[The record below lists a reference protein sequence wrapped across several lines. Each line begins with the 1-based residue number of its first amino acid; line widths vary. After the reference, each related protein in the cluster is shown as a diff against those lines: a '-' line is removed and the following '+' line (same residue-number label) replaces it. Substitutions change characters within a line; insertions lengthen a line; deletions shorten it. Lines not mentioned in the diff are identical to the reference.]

1 MEPRSEVGG
10 RSEAAFPAFVAEAV
24 ATEEAAFPAFIA
36 QAAAR
41 SEAAF
46 PAVAAAAAKALHSH
60 SVLWRDPG
68 LGERGRRLHCLHCV
82 VASGE

>member
-46 PAVAAAAAKALHSH
+46 HARCRRCCSSEGTSLTFGAVARPR
-60 SVLWRDPG
+60 VG
-68 LGERGRRLHCLHCV
+68 
-82 VASGE
+82 

>member
-1 MEPRSEVGG
+1 MWGSKIMEPRSEVGG

-36 QAAAR
+36 QAAAGT

-60 SVLWRDPG
+60 SVLWRDLG
-68 LGERGRRLHCLHCV
+68 LGER
-82 VASGE
+82 